1 MTQQIQVMP
10 FLSKLVVG
18 VIGLVVVYLLATG
31 GYNSVNHPLVPK
43 PKLLAE
49 LEAIQVPDG
58 SMQIGN
64 ISFIDRQT
72 FYYATKSYSSSKSVA
87 DITNTYVSLFK
98 KNGWRYMH
106 AYVPGDNASEFC
118 KGELL
123 ATLSFPGGAAE
134 PIYYSIQV
142 TTGGTETKTCN

>member
-1 MTQQIQVMP
+1 MAPQNHVMP
-10 FLSKLVVG
+10 LLSKLVVG
-18 VIGLVVVYLLATG
+18 VIGLVVVYLLVTS

-58 SMQIGN
+58 SMQVGN
-64 ISFIDRQT
+64 MSFIDRQT
-72 FYYATKSYSSSKSVA
+72 FYYATKSYSSSKSIA
-87 DITNTYVSLFK
+87 EITNTYVSLFK
-98 KNGWRYMH
+98 KNGWRYIH

-123 ATLSFPGGAAE
+123 ATLSFPGGTVE
-134 PIYYSIQV
+134 PIDYSIQV
-142 TTGGTETKTCN
+142 TTGGTETRTCN